1 MTITARIIGLL
12 IIFLIYLILSELYLK
27 RTLNIKEVRKGL
39 LSKGRKKVFVS
50 IEIILMILF
59 VVCSFYVA
67 TNHLVIF
74 PIFLFF
80 SLLYFFRGIEEWRMK
95 KREKGYYH
103 EWLSSL
109 MFLVMFLFLLIG
121 EF

>member
-1 MTITARIIGLL
+1 MTITTRVIGLL

-27 RTLNIKEVRKGL
+27 RTLNIKAVRKSL
-39 LSKGRKKVFVS
+39 LSKGRKKVFVFMR
-50 IEIILMILF
+50 IILMILF
-59 VVCSFYVA
+59 VVSSFYVVA
-67 TNHLVIF
+67 SHLFIF

-80 SLLYFFRGIEEWRMK
+80 ALLYFFRGIEEWREK
-95 KREKGYYH
+95 KIEKRYYH

-109 MFLVMFLFLLIG
+109 IFLVMFLFTLMG